1 MCHKKGIE
9 RRMQILG
16 KLLLQ
21 GKEKEILLKE
31 EDVFFKYYS
40 LEVLGAYAPQLKD
53 NKIVFKKGIE
63 FSDEIKIQIVQLVN
77 HQVTMNML
85 KESTLFQMIGQVQI
99 EGKPTEILV
108 KNEGE
113 IVKYYYLNLIGVYS
127 PKMPGATII
136 FKQDTL
142 ENAISDDIKDN
153 PQRSSITPSEKQQ
166 IQQFLQKIKILDI
179 VDRIQKQNRGLK
191 EKTQY
196 DKPVRSN
203 TGKTTQ
209 KQKQQQVQK
218 EKKQKEVLQK
228 QQKQPEKVENK
239 NNDINIKQEVDMDTR
254 VTDMSNL
261 EQVLQ
266 KNGKMPELEHG
277 DEPLKMGVVES
288 DNLKDIKNEKGQ
300 KEQGHTS
307 RYETVMITKQGK
319 VKALDLANDTQE
331 GNNPLEKNYQVKQN
345 ETVKNGDVLTRLKV
359 GEGTIGIE
367 KGEYGEVEVYHS
379 PRKTVGGNG
388 IEGNKSLDRQLETS
402 NAKNP
407 LEGTDI
413 ESLKLAQEH
422 NDGYRSV
429 EQGYQE
435 VEQHKKQHPE
445 CEPKK
450 AKDLDGDRNTVSH
463 THDTQDFVE
472 LSSGEKVTYDEL
484 ASRWGFYKDGKP
496 DATYVKEKF
505 TEKEQGDKKP
515 EEVIEELDEEYED
528 PRTPEQRR

>member
-1 MCHKKGIE
+1 
-9 RRMQILG
+9 MQILG

-179 VDRIQKQNRGLK
+179 ADRLQKQNRGRQ

-209 KQKQQQVQK
+209 KQKQKQMQK

-239 NNDINIKQEVDMDTR
+239 KNDINIKQEVEMDTR

-319 VKALDLANDTQE
+319 VKALDLDNDTQE

-367 KGEYGEVEVYHS
+367 KGQYGEVEVYHS
-379 PRKTVGGNG
+379 PRKTVGGNE

-463 THDTQDFVE
+463 THDTEDFVE

>member
-9 RRMQILG
+9 RRMQVLG

-40 LEVLGAYAPQLKD
+40 LEVIGAYAPQLKD

-77 HQVTMNML
+77 HQVTINML
-85 KESTLFQMIGQVQI
+85 QERTLFQIIGQVQI

-113 IVKYYYLNLIGVYS
+113 IVKYYYLNLVGVYS
-127 PKMPGATII
+127 PKIPGATII

-142 ENAISDDIKDN
+142 ENAISNDIKDN
-153 PQRSSITPSEKQQ
+153 QQKISITPSEKEQ

-179 VDRIQKQNRGLK
+179 VDRIQKQHRGLQ
-191 EKTQY
+191 ERTQY
-196 DKPVRSN
+196 NQSVRSN
-203 TGKTTQ
+203 TVKTTQ
-209 KQKQQQVQK
+209 KQRQQQGK
-218 EKKQKEVLQK
+218 EKNQKEVIQKHQK
-228 QQKQPEKVENK
+228 QIEKVENK
-239 NNDINIKQEVDMDTR
+239 KNHINVKQEVDMDTR

-266 KNGKMPELEHG
+266 KNRKMPKLEHG
-277 DEPLKMGVVES
+277 DEPLKMGIVES
-288 DNLKDIKNEKGQ
+288 DDLKDIKNEKGQ

-319 VKALDLANDTQE
+319 IKALDLDNDTQE

-345 ETVKNGDVLTRLKV
+345 ETVKNSDVLTRLKV

-367 KGEYGEVEVYHS
+367 KGQYGEVEVYHS
-379 PRKTVGGNG
+379 PRKTIGGNG

-402 NAKNP
+402 NAKNS
-407 LEGTDI
+407 LEGTNI

-435 VEQHKKQHPE
+435 VEQHKKQQPE
-445 CEPKK
+445 CEPRK
-450 AKDLDGDRNTVSH
+450 AKDLDGDKNTVSH
-463 THDTQDFVE
+463 THDTEDFVE
-472 LSSGEKVTYDEL
+472 LSSGEKVTYNEL